1 MARPLLR
8 VLVRAL
14 AREVRE
20 DGGFIP
26 PGIDRFLSDLAAVV
40 DHPPPSGSGLG
51 TGPAPSATVEVP
63 TTVAAEVIGASPEY
77 VRRLCR
83 MGRLPARRIGRAW
96 LISLD
101 RRTLDHHA
109 GQHQEQDQ
117 QQGHH
122 RE

>member
-20 DGGFIP
+20 DGGIIP

-40 DHPPPSGSGLG
+40 DHPPPGGSGPG
-51 TGPAPSATVEVP
+51 TGPAPPATVEVP

-83 MGRLPARRIGRAW
+83 TGRLPARRIGRAW

-101 RRTLDHHA
+101 RRTLDHH
-109 GQHQEQDQ
+109 EDQDH
-117 QQGHH
+117 GYDF
-122 RE
+122 R